1 VAPISDYRPIDP
13 RQFER
18 VLPSPTAAVRIH
30 TIDSN
35 TPTRFARLIEAF
47 GDRTGSP
54 FLVNTSFNGFREPI
68 VCSPRD
74 AVRVF
79 FGTGLDVMFADQF
92 VVEK

>member
-1 VAPISDYRPIDP
+1 MEYDYRPIDP

-18 VLPSPTAAVRIH
+18 VPSPTAAVGESTPSITIH
-30 TIDSN
+30 HAVSRASSSVWR
-35 TPTRFARLIEAF
+35 PHRFAV
-47 GDRTGSP
+47 
-54 FLVNTSFNGFREPI
+54 LVNTSFNGFREPI

-79 FGTGLDVMFADQF
+79 FGAGLDVMFADQF